1 MSLDGVALAVFIIL
15 FAVVTVIGFAA
26 GRWRRT
32 APLNTLDQWA
42 LGGRSFGGF
51 VTWFLLG
58 GDLYTAYTFIAV
70 PGAMY
75 ALGAVSGWFAVAY
88 TILVWPIVFVLMPR
102 LWSVSHKHGFV
113 TPADFV
119 RGRYGS
125 RGLGLAIAFTG
136 ILALMPYIA
145 LQLVG
150 IQSVLQVMG
159 VGNGTS
165 SFEQDLPLIIAF
177 VVLAAFTYTSGLRA
191 PALIAFVKDFLVYL
205 VVIVAVIYIPIRLGG
220 YGQIFSAVE
229 AHANAAAAIAQ
240 AKHTTSTFALLPSAK
255 SYWAYATL
263 ALGSA
268 MALFMYPHS
277 VTGVLASRQR
287 ETIRRNTVALPLYS
301 MMLAFIALLG
311 FMAIAA
317 GIHTT
322 NSRLAAPLL
331 FRAMF
336 PSWFA
341 GVAYAAV
348 AIGALVP
355 AAIMS
360 IAAANLFTRNI
371 YRDLFRPKATPSEEA
386 QVSKIASLV
395 VKFGALAFVLGINT
409 QNAINLQLLGGIWIL
424 QTFPSIAIGLFTRWL
439 HRWALILGWLTG
451 MVYGTY
457 QAYGVSSPTVPHFA
471 GSTALIP
478 VVGQTGYIA
487 LTALVLNLI
496 VAVVVTI
503 ALRLSPGTVGPDIT
517 SPSDYVDDLPDT
529 TLAPLMQLAGTEAEG
544 ARG

>member
-1 MSLDGVALAVFIIL
+1 MTLDGVALAVFIVL
-15 FAVVTVIGFAA
+15 FVAVTVIGFAA
-26 GRWRRT
+26 VRWRRI
-32 APLNTLDQWA
+32 APLNSLDQWA

-119 RGRYGS
+119 RGRFGS
-125 RGLGLAIAFTG
+125 RGLSLAIAFTG

-150 IQSVLQVMG
+150 IQSVLEVMG
-159 VGNGTS
+159 LGTGAS
-165 SFEQDLPLIIAF
+165 TFQQDLPLIIAF
-177 VVLAAFTYTSGLRA
+177 VILAAFTYTSGLRA
-191 PALIAFVKDFLVYL
+191 PALIAFVKDFLVYT

-220 YGQIFSAVE
+220 YGNIFSAVE
-229 AHANAAAAIAQ
+229 AHAAAAAAAAA
-240 AKHTTSTFALLPSAK
+240 AKHTTSAFALLPSAK

-277 VTGVLASRQR
+277 VTGVLASKRR
-287 ETIRRNTVALPLYS
+287 ETIRRNTVFLPLYS
-301 MMLAFIALLG
+301 LMLAFIALLG

-371 YRDLFRPKATPSEEA
+371 YRELIRPRATPSEEA
-386 QVSKIASLV
+386 QVSKFASLV

-439 HRWALILGWLTG
+439 HRWGLLLGWLVG

-457 QAYGVSSPTVPHFA
+457 EAYGVSSPTVPHFA
-471 GSTALIP
+471 GSIALIP
-478 VVGQTGYIA
+478 IVGQTGYIA
-487 LTALVLNLI
+487 LTALVLNL
-496 VAVVVTI
+496 VVSVVVTLL
-503 ALRLSPGTVGPDIT
+503 LRLSPGTVGPDVT
-517 SPSDYVDDLPDT
+517 GPDDYLADAPDT
-529 TLAPLMQLAGTEAEG
+529 TLQPLFELAGTEAEG
-544 ARG
+544 VRR

>member
-1 MSLDGVALAVFIIL
+1 MKFDGLTFAVFVIL
-15 FAVVTVIGFAA
+15 FVLVTVVGFGAV
-26 GRWRRT
+26 RWRR
-32 APLNTLDQWA
+32 AEHLNSLDQWG

-88 TILVWPIVFVLMPR
+88 TILVWPIVFILMPR

-119 RGRYGS
+119 TARFGS
-125 RGLGLAIAFTG
+125 RYLGLAIAATG

-159 VGNGTS
+159 LGSGTGLV
-165 SFEQDLPLIIAF
+165 QDLPLIIAF
-177 VVLAAFTYTSGLRA
+177 VLLAAFTYTSGLRA
-191 PALIAFVKDFLVYL
+191 PALIAFVKDTLIYI
-205 VVIVAVIYIPIRLGG
+205 VVIAAVVYIPIKLGG
-220 YGQIFSAVE
+220 YDKIFAAV
-229 AHANAAAAIAQ
+229 AGHAKTVAAAAA
-240 AKHTTSTFALLPSAK
+240 AKHTAPTFALLPSAK

-268 MALFMYPHS
+268 MALFMYPHA
-277 VTGVLASRQR
+277 VTGVLASKRR
-287 ETIRRNTVALPLYS
+287 ETIRRNTVFLPLYS
-301 MMLAFIALLG
+301 LMLAFIGLLG

-317 GIHTT
+317 GVHTT

-331 FRAMF
+331 FQQMF
-336 PSWFA
+336 PNWFA
-341 GVAYAAV
+341 GVAFAAV

-355 AAIMS
+355 AGIMS

-371 YRDLFRPKATPSEEA
+371 YRDFFRPAATQAEEA
-386 QVSKIASLV
+386 QVSRLASLV
-395 VKFGALAFVLGINT
+395 VKFGALVFVLGIDT

-424 QTFPSIAIGLFTRWL
+424 QTFPAVAIGLYTRWM
-439 HRWALILGWLTG
+439 HRWGLISGWIVG
-451 MVYGTY
+451 MVYGTVT
-457 QAYGVSSPTVPHFA
+457 AYGVSTPTVAHFA
-471 GSTALIP
+471 GSTAAIP
-478 VVGQTGYIA
+478 VLGQTGYIA
-487 LTALVLNLI
+487 LTALVLNLGVGI
-496 VAVVVTI
+496 VVT
-503 ALRLSPGTVGPDIT
+503 AVLRAVAARTVGVDATQPDDYVVDLPGTEV
-517 SPSDYVDDLPDT
+517 SPT
-529 TLAPLMQLAGTEAEG
+529 FELAGTESRAQTI
-544 ARG
+544 